1 MLPHRAK
8 FYCSL
13 LWVAVRVVLAATI
26 TVLAAVGLALRFQIS
41 VNNFDFIPKTSSN
54 YVGARIQESYF
65 PVRKTMLE
73 LYVNESTDLHDE
85 LANAHRITSLS
96 QFHQS
101 MSIDKEFWFYNFK
114 TWVDE
119 KIRVKDVTE
128 RECKAAVRYLRKK
141 ESRRVPASKLK
152 ESIESILTYAINRT
166 GRKEKTF
173 DRQSEEYETLLAAWI
188 YLNRAELSLKTEY
201 EIFGWIPS
209 YSEIVSKKSN
219 AMISLDKLKYCSTTQ
234 LNRVLDNRPFQRAG
248 KKMLKMP
255 VRLVVNDVGLGMKE
269 YALFQE
275 IVAREI
281 KHAKLSGAEIDTLG
295 YLKNVTDPA
304 TIATYAGFVILGV
317 VFGGLIHV
325 DKMFSFLSVS
335 R

>member
-1 MLPHRAK
+1 M
-8 FYCSL
+8 
-13 LWVAVRVVLAATI
+13 VLAATI

-54 YVGARIQESYF
+54 YIGARIQESYF

-85 LANAHRITSLS
+85 LANAHRITSSS

-141 ESRRVPASKLK
+141 ESRRDPASKLK

-166 GRKEKTF
+166 GRKENTF

-219 AMISLDKLKYCSTTQ
+219 AMISLEKLKYCSTTQ

-275 IVAREI
+275 VVAREI

-325 DKMFSFLSVS
+325 DAMFSFLSVS
-335 R
+335 RLDDDN